1 MNFSYEYPH
10 PAVTTDSVVF
20 GFDGKDLHVLLI
32 ERGIEPFKGS
42 WALPGGFLKMDETA
56 EEGARRELF
65 EETNVRD
72 IFLEQF
78 HTFSKVG
85 RDPRERVITIA
96 FYALVR
102 KGSYEVI
109 AGDDAARAHW
119 FILDE
124 LPPLAFDHD
133 EIIDAAREA
142 VKKRLRLEPI
152 AFRLLDEEFSLSD
165 LQRLYEIINGRS
177 YDRRNF
183 QKKMLA
189 SGYLQRM
196 DVDTEC
202 TDECMTI
209 MPETRLACVHRSE
222 KRYCVQAEEFQGK
235 KEKSPGRKPH
245 TFSFLQRLFEESD
258 DKDKDLFNP

>member
-1 MNFSYEYPH
+1 MEKQMNYCYEYPH

-20 GFDGKDLHVLLI
+20 GFDGKDLHILLI
-32 ERGIEPFKGS
+32 ERGADPFKGS
-42 WALPGGFLKMDETA
+42 WALPGGFIKMDETA

-102 KGSYEVI
+102 KGDFEVI
-109 AGDDAARAHW
+109 AGDDAARARW
-119 FILDE
+119 FIVDE

-133 EIIDAAREA
+133 EIIETAKDAIRR
-142 VKKRLRLEPI
+142 RLKLDPI
-152 AFRLLDEEFSLSD
+152 AFRLLDESFSLPE
-165 LQRLYEIINGRS
+165 LQRLYELISGRT

-183 QKKMLA
+183 QKKMLS
-189 SGYLQRM
+189 SGYLER
-196 DVDTEC
+196 VDFNEEIKFC
-202 TDECMTI
+202 HLSSLDAKYLVE
-209 MPETRLACVHRSE
+209 PGELPKGALPKNE
-222 KRYCVQAEEFQGK
+222 KG
-235 KEKSPGRKPH
+235 SGRKPH
-245 TFSFLQRLFEESD
+245 TFSFLSKKFENSD